1 MIYVTYISI
10 ATIGLNGAHLHMLTS
25 GVNALFMI
33 YLLIIYLSIFSVWW
47 YACQII
53 TLLLGYLAS
62 APGAQGVGLTREK
75 KRAPGIYC
83 MRMREYTVLF
93 TV

>member
-1 MIYVTYISI
+1 MQI
-10 ATIGLNGAHLHMLTS
+10 HLHVLTHSYSVSVVILTVLSQPS
-25 GVNALFMI
+25 GSVVLWCLRKI
-33 YLLIIYLSIFSVWW
+33 CTVKWGLSKRGMASG
-47 YACQII
+47 AMS
-53 TLLLGYLAS
+53 GSPLAS

-83 MRMREYTVLF
+83 MRMRIYTVLF